1 MTNRSA
7 NRPLIAVN
15 QLIAK
20 ESTDLESITIDRGGQ
35 KDRGIVEL
43 RTLRIFATTK
53 SFKLSRVTLL
63 YLATL
68 KSMIQGCT

>member
-1 MTNRSA
+1 MTNRLA

-15 QLIAK
+15 QPIAK

-43 RTLRIFATTK
+43 RTLI
-53 SFKLSRVTLL
+53 V
-63 YLATL
+63 
-68 KSMIQGCT
+68 